1 MIYDSLKHMEAYQGV
16 HPGIYKGLELLRDT
30 DFSKLE
36 DARVEVDGEDLFY
49 LLQSYESKPA
59 NDTPEAHKKY
69 VDIQFLISGREKMGV
84 GALEDMKEEVEAHP
98 GGISGSTTARWTR
111 SPLGGDKFVVLFPG
125 MPMPP
130 TSRWT
135 DLSLYA
141 SAW

>member
-1 MIYDSLKHMEAYQGV
+1 M
-16 HPGIYKGLELLRDT
+16 
-30 DFSKLE
+30 
-36 DARVEVDGEDLFY
+36 EVDGEDLFY

-84 GALEDMKEEVEAHP
+84 RCP
-98 GGISGSTTARWTR
+98 GGHEGRGGGPPGQDIWFYHGPLDEIT
-111 SPLGGDKFVVLFPG
+111 LGGDKFVVLFPG

>member
-84 GALEDMKEEVEAHP
+84 G
-98 GGISGSTTARWTR
+98 ISGSTTARSTR
-111 SPLGGDKFVVLFPG
+111 SPWAGTSLWSSSRG

>member
-49 LLQSYESKPA
+49 LLQSYESKPT

-98 GGISGSTTARWTR
+98 DRKLLRIAEDGIITAEER
-111 SPLGGDKFVVLFPG
+111 SILDEILGEL
-125 MPMPP
+125 
-130 TSRWT
+130 RN
-135 DLSLYA
+135 LSKVCFEVQA
-141 SAW
+141 ATEREV

>member
-69 VDIQFLISGREKMGV
+69 VDIQFLISGRGEDGGRCPGGHEGRGGGPP
-84 GALEDMKEEVEAHP
+84 GAGYLVLPRPAGRDHP
-98 GGISGSTTARWTR
+98 GRGQVCG
-111 SPLGGDKFVVLFPG
+111 PLPG